1 MENTDLT
8 ESKAYARG
16 RVMSILQAMFEY
28 LIALLVQGAFL
39 ARISTSLGIS
49 DGLTGII
56 SSIISLG
63 CLFQLFSIFIRIG
76 KKKTLVV
83 IMSIVNQLLF
93 AFLYAIP
100 ILDIDS
106 SVKPAIFV
114 TVIISAYIIYNVI
127 QPKKIVWLMSLVSD
141 RKRGKF
147 TAVKEIISLIA
158 GIIYPIIM
166 GNVVDSY
173 TQKGDLNGAF
183 LICGCTMLSL
193 TLLHTLTLVLS
204 PEPDTSSHIDRK
216 TDFGAVF
223 KNKKVISVA
232 ILFVFWNIAHYLSFP
247 FYGTFQVNDLE
258 FSMTKAQILAA
269 LGSLSRIVFL
279 PIFGAYADKKGFAKT
294 LVFGFLFGIASFL
307 SVVFANEKTGT
318 VCFALYYIFFG
329 IAMAIINSSCTNLVF
344 DVSPMELRSDAF
356 AITQCLSGSA
366 GFVATLIA
374 SAILTF
380 IAPLAQS
387 MGIYPQQILSA
398 ISVIF
403 TVICVIYLKHNF
415 LNNKKD

>member
-16 RVMSILQAMFEY
+16 RVLSILQALFEY
-28 LIALLVQGAFL
+28 LIALLVQGTFL

-63 CLFQLFSIFIRIG
+63 CLFQFFSIFIHIG

-93 AFLYAIP
+93 AFLYAVP
-100 ILDIDS
+100 VLDIDS

-127 QPKKIVWLMSLVSD
+127 HPKKTVWLMSLVSD

-147 TAVKEIISLIA
+147 TAVKEIISLVA

-166 GNVVDSY
+166 GKIVDSY
-173 TQKGDLNGAF
+173 TQKGDLDGAF
-183 LICGCTMLSL
+183 LICGCTLLSL
-193 TLLHTLTLVLS
+193 SLLHTLTLVLS
-204 PEPDTSSHIDRK
+204 PEPDTSSHTDKK

-223 KNKKVISVA
+223 KNKKVLSVA
-232 ILFVFWNIAHYLSFP
+232 ILFVFWNIAHYSSIP
-247 FYGTFQVNDLE
+247 FYGTFQVNDLG
-258 FSMTKAQILAA
+258 FSMTKSQILTA
-269 LGSLSRIVFL
+269 LGSLARIIFS
-279 PIFGAYADKKGFAKT
+279 PIFGAYADKKGFAKM
-294 LVFGFLFGIASFL
+294 LVLGFSFGIASFL
-307 SVVFANEKTGT
+307 SVVFANETTGT

-329 IAMAIINSSCTNLVF
+329 IAMAGINSSFVNLVF
-344 DVSPMELRSDAF
+344 DVTPANIRSDAL
-356 AITQCLSGSA
+356 AITHCLSGSA
-366 GFVATLIA
+366 GFVFSLIS

-380 IAPLAQS
+380 IAPITQS
-387 MGIYPQQILSA
+387 TGIYPQQILSA
-398 ISVIF
+398 ISVAF
-403 TVICVIYLKHNF
+403 AVICMIYLKRNF
-415 LNNKKD
+415 LNGKKD